1 MATFAGFIAKT
12 NKPQRAKTSIQTALS
27 IFPINNN
34 NNDFLCA
41 NILEDRAQWR
51 DKTKALSNLV
61 IVEQCVSRQW
71 IDERAR
77 KLGRVGSIKAIGF

>member
-1 MATFAGFIAKT
+1 M
-12 NKPQRAKTSIQTALS
+12 SILS
-27 IFPINNN
+27 INDN

-61 IVEQCVSRQW
+61 IVEQCVSRRRK
-71 IDERAR
+71 DEWDRQ
-77 KLGRVGSIKAIGF
+77 LGRIGSIKAICF

>member
-1 MATFAGFIAKT
+1 M
-12 NKPQRAKTSIQTALS
+12 S
-27 IFPINNN
+27 IFSINNN
-34 NNDFLCA
+34 NTDFLCA

-71 IDERAR
+71 RGEGAR
-77 KLGRVGSIKAIGF
+77 KLGRIGSIKVIGF

>member
-1 MATFAGFIAKT
+1 MALF
-12 NKPQRAKTSIQTALS
+12 SINN
-27 IFPINNN
+27 NNN

-41 NILEDRAQWR
+41 NILEDRAQCR

-71 IDERAR
+71 MDEGAR
-77 KLGRVGSIKAIGF
+77 KLGRIGSIKAIGF